1 MIISDNIP
9 KFELVRTIADREWR
23 KVFKDKE
30 VMSYIS
36 AEGIKWKYTIAFA
49 PWQGGFYERLV
60 GQVKRCMRKSI
71 DRKHFSLSNW
81 QLFRQR

>member
-1 MIISDNIP
+1 MLLNLSLYVQLWTENGG
-9 KFELVRTIADREWR
+9 KF
-23 KVFKDKE
+23 FKDKE

-60 GQVKRCMRKSI
+60 GLVKRCMRKSI
-71 DRKHFSLSNW
+71 GRKRFFWSN
-81 QLFRQR
+81 